1 MVSAA
6 SSGGFDIY
14 MIIFE
19 TLVLTA
25 AFVVIYLY
33 WNTSFELPGSGIN
46 SKTDMSGSKEA
57 FVDLGSGG
65 IANISMCPGSSKSYT
80 AKNGDTLCC
89 EGNPA
94 GTDCEGKT
102 ICTLSSTGSRTHPS
116 CAEYLKSYY
125 ATKAKQVCPRS
136 LPNYYE
142 DESGG
147 AFCTNGALNQELNAP
162 SNRSA
167 EKCSVGNG
175 DMKDRNSCEV
185 RVALD
190 KMPCPAPG
198 CNKSVMGGGKEPV
211 QFVAVFNDSTRIPRV
226 CYDRNSMYNY
236 LRVVNGPDWKSK
248 WSHLDFDNNIMF
260 CDVAKKYYI
269 DKTLPKNKVQF

>member
-1 MVSAA
+1 MVP
-6 SSGGFDIY
+6 GGFDIY

-25 AFVVIYLY
+25 AFIVVYLY
-33 WNTSFELPGSGIN
+33 WNTSFELPGTDTN
-46 SKTDMSGSKEA
+46 SKQDSKSKEG
-57 FVDLGSGG
+57 FIDLGNSG
-65 IANISMCPGSSKSYT
+65 IANISMCPGTSKSYT

-125 ATKAKQVCPRS
+125 AAKGKQVCPRS
-136 LPNYYE
+136 LPQYYE
-142 DESGG
+142 DENSR
-147 AFCTNGALNQELNAP
+147 AFCTNGLLNQELNAP
-162 SNRSA
+162 ANKAA
-167 EKCSVGNG
+167 EQCSIGG
-175 DMKDRNSCEV
+175 GGMKDPKSCEV

-190 KMPCPAPG
+190 RMQCPAPG
-198 CNKSVMGGGKEPV
+198 CQKFAQAFGNEPV
-211 QFVAVFNDSTRIPRV
+211 VLMANFRDSSLMTHT
-226 CYDRNSMYNY
+226 CYDKDSLFHLWRDI
-236 LRVVNGPDWKSK
+236 LGPDWRAKL
-248 WSHLDFDNNIMF
+248 SHIDFEHNINF

-269 DKTLPKNKVQF
+269 DKTLSRNKIQV